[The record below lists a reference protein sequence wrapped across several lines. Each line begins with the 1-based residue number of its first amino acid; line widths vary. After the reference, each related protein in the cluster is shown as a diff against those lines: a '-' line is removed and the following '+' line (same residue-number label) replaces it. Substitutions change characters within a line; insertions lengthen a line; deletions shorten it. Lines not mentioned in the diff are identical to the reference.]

1 MNRIPTWSGGF
12 TRGNLQINGLI
23 LILILVL
30 GFTTPPSMA
39 NISNP
44 TNGRIHGQAPNV
56 TGAPVILMPDG
67 TTPVTNN
74 AQVLWSAKTADFK
87 LAPLSS
93 YMTYA
98 DMDGDLPDGVGYATP
113 PSGGVAWAWTTSGG
127 TLLTTNQLNQP
138 FQNNFA
144 DGTVLK
150 VTVAV
155 DVNVASV
162 SGMPNARQ
170 RTLHSGT
177 FDVVVKAPPPVI
189 NVNGTNFSIN
199 SGFPRSGFMGAR
211 YQYYMNG
218 TNATANSNYTY
229 TSNQPWVVVNAQ
241 GLVNFSGTPTSAN
254 KSYQIT
260 ITNKTNPAHIYHHT
274 ATVQDWFFA
283 SGGGLTIAQGTAAC
297 AAQSGVRA
305 SLADVHKTGSEF
317 TRLPAE
323 KVYNE
328 WGGWARYS
336 TTITNVGHHSYSG
349 SFNALSASV
358 WNKANANPPGD
369 VPIRQ
374 VGLADGSKNV
384 WGWSGGPAADVAML
398 CRKQL

>member
-1 MNRIPTWSGGF
+1 MNRIPTRSAVFTSGHL
-12 TRGNLQINGLI
+12 RLNGLI
-23 LILILVL
+23 LALAL
-30 GFTTPPSMA
+30 GLTTLPAMA
-39 NISNP
+39 NISNS
-44 TNGRIHGQAPNV
+44 TNGRIHGRAPDV
-56 TGAPVILMPDG
+56 TGTPVILMPNG
-67 TTPVTNN
+67 VTPVTNN
-74 AQVLWSAKTADFK
+74 AQVLWTAKTADFT
-87 LAPLSS
+87 LAPVSS
-93 YMTYA
+93 YVTYVDA
-98 DMDGDLPDGVGYATP
+98 DGDAPLGVGYTIP
-113 PSGGVAWAWTTSGG
+113 PSGGVSWAWTTSGG
-127 TLLTTNQLNQP
+127 TILNASQLSQP

-150 VTVAV
+150 VTVAQAV
-155 DVNVASV
+155 DVASV
-162 SGMPNARQ
+162 SGMPNVRQ

-177 FDVVVKAPPPVI
+177 FDVVVKAPPPMI
-189 NVNGTNFSIN
+189 YVNGTKFSIN

-218 TNATANSNYTY
+218 TNTTDNGNYTY
-229 TSNQPWVVVNAQ
+229 TSNQPWVTVNAQ

-254 KSYQIT
+254 KNYQIT
-260 ITNKTNPAHIYHHT
+260 IINKTNSAHIYHHT

-283 SGGGLTIAQGTAAC
+283 SAGSLTIAQGTAAC

-305 SLADVHKTGSEF
+305 SLADVHKAGSEF

-328 WGGWARYS
+328 WGGWGRYS
-336 TTITNVGHHSYSG
+336 TTITNVNHHSYAG

-358 WNKANANPPGD
+358 WSKANASPPGD

-374 VGLADGSKNV
+374 VSLADGSKSI

-398 CRKQL
+398 CRKPL